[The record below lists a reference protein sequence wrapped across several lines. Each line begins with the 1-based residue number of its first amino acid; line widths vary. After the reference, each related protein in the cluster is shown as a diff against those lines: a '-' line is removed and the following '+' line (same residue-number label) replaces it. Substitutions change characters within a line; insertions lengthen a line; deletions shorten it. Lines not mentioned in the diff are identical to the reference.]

1 MSGRDPYR
9 DERDSLAAENAR
21 LRGELAATR
30 GRRLSTG
37 ARVAAGALVAG
48 VNVAA
53 FLYLPGLFNARDD
66 GRVYAGGAVAL
77 LVIGLDVLFATRVAF
92 ARRPE
97 QP

>member
-53 FLYLPGLFNARDD
+53 FLYLPGLLNARDD
-66 GRVYAGGAVAL
+66 GRVYVGGAVAL

-97 QP
+97 EP